1 MGTQLN
7 IGSVSLSNTKRLLT
21 GCLHAHSFM
30 REEWGLP
37 MFSYFVCVLLL
48 VRDSELATHPYSSDM
63 DTYQLTANSSIAA
76 LFPADMSSK

>member
-21 GCLHAHSFM
+21 GCLHSFM
-30 REEWGLP
+30 RGVGFTK
-37 MFSYFVCVLLL
+37 MYSYFVCVLLL

-63 DTYQLTANSSIAA
+63 DTHQLTANSSIVA